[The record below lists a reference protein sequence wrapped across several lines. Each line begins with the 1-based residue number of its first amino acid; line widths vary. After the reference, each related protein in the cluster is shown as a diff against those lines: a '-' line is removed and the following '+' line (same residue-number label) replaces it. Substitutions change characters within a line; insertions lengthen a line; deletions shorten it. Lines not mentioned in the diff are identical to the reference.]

1 MASTTHSFTAFT
13 WVRSTIPAFIN
24 RSSFFFY
31 AALILFFGFD
41 LVPNPFSFA
50 DWIFNVGGMALV
62 FLIDWLLNRFIT
74 GFEEQGTVIV
84 DSTEIRLLSKS
95 GRQEHRL
102 LFTDMH
108 SLHVNEGI
116 PRSIF
121 HFMSPKR
128 TVVIEIVFLDR
139 TVMKFE
145 CVKWSKDGKRI
156 SIETCIPR

>member
-1 MASTTHSFTAFT
+1 MASTTHSFTWA
-13 WVRSTIPAFIN
+13 RSTIPAFIN

-41 LVPNPFSFA
+41 LVPNPFSCA
-50 DWIFNVGGMALV
+50 DWIFNVGGMAFI
-62 FLIDWLLNRFIT
+62 FLTDWLLSRFIT
-74 GFEEQGTVIV
+74 GYEEQGTVIV
-84 DSTEIRLLSKS
+84 DATEMRLLSKS

-102 LFTDMH
+102 LFNNMH
-108 SLHVNEGI
+108 SLQVNEGI

-121 HFMSPKR
+121 HFISPKR

-145 CVKWSKDGKRI
+145 CVKRSKDGKRI
-156 SIETCIPR
+156 TIDSCIPR